1 MRAQCGSSA
10 QMGKEHVDSCYAW
23 TMPTMPDGDTQAF
36 VLGVYAA
43 LRALLAGNSNR
54 RLNC

>member
-1 MRAQCGSSA
+1 
-10 QMGKEHVDSCYAW
+10 MGKEHVDSCYAW